1 MKTLNQTILT
11 RAHNICP
18 FIEGNVQLYFSA
30 NFSKLAKVKIDIDGA
45 AKCLAFCEKEVGA
58 RWYKRTI
65 PIHIVVEYANGI
77 IHDYVDDQ
85 FDPMDNVLVHR
96 QFRGIVRNLMKCF
109 IEEVNENLPRWKKWY
124 KQEAE
129 AISSAEW

>member
-1 MKTLNQTILT
+1 METLNQTLLT

-18 FIEGNVQLYFSA
+18 FIEGNVRLKFSA
-30 NFSKLAKVKIDIDGA
+30 DFSKLEEVEIDIDGA
-45 AKCLAFCEKEVGA
+45 AKCLAFCENAVGA

-65 PIHIVVEYANGI
+65 PLHIVVKYANGL
-77 IHDYVDDQ
+77 IHDYVDNQ

-96 QFRGIVRNLMKCF
+96 QFRRIIRILMQSF
-109 IEEVNENLPRWKKWY
+109 VEEVNENLPRWKKWY